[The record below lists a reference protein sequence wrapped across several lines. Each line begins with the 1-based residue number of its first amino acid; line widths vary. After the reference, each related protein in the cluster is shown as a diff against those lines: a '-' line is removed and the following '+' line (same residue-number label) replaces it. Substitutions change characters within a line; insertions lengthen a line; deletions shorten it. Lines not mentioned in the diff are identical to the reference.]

1 MNSRNIHNWKWGE
14 ALSMLEQAD
23 RLRRQFFRM
32 EPHAWEPPADL
43 IETAREVIVHV
54 ALPGVAAKDVAVGIE
69 PGLLTVSALR
79 AFPAFERGARI
90 HRLEIPYGRF
100 ERRIAL
106 PPTLSGGTLE
116 LADKALA
123 NGCLT
128 LTFRKKESV

>member
-1 MNSRNIHNWKWGE
+1 
-14 ALSMLEQAD
+14 MLEQAD

-32 EPHAWEPPADL
+32 ESHAWEPPADVA
-43 IETAREVIVHV
+43 ETARDVVVHV
-54 ALPGVAAKDVAVGIE
+54 ALPGVVAKDVAVGLE

-79 AFPAFERGARI
+79 AFPAYERGARI

-100 ERRIAL
+100 ERNIAL
-106 PPTLSGGTLE
+106 PIHALE
-116 LADKALA
+116 LADKTLA